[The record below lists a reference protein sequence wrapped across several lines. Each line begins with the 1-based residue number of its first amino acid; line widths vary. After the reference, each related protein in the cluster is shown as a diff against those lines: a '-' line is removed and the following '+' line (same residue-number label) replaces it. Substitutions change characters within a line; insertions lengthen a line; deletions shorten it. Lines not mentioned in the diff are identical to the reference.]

1 MKIGIIGAGNM
12 SRAIVIGLISN
23 KARPDSIMV
32 SDLNE
37 KKLAELNRYGIKK
50 GTNEQ
55 VVKFADVIIL
65 AVKPNVYPE
74 VLPEVADAKKLIV
87 SIAAGISLEYI
98 KSVIGEDKRVV
109 RVMPNTPALAGA
121 GMTAICSD
129 GAAEEDIESVKKIF
143 GALGKI
149 LVTEEK
155 YIDAVC
161 GVSGSGPAYVFTM
174 IDAMADGGVA
184 CGLTK
189 SDAILLAAQT
199 VFGSA
204 KLLLET
210 NMHPAELRDMVCSPG
225 GTTIDAVKA
234 LEQDGFRAALIE
246 AVEAA
251 CEKSKLLKK

>member
-12 SRAIVIGLISN
+12 ARAIVIGLISD
-23 KARPDSIMV
+23 KTRPDSIMV
-32 SDLNE
+32 SDPNE

-50 GTNEQ
+50 GSNEQ
-55 VVKFADVIIL
+55 TVKFADVLVL
-65 AVKPNVYPE
+65 AVKPNVYSE
-74 VLPEVADAKKLIV
+74 VLPTIDTAKKLIV
-87 SIAAGISLEYI
+87 SIAAGISLEYVRSFLGDEARI
-98 KSVIGEDKRVV
+98 V
-109 RVMPNTPALAGA
+109 RVMPNTQALAGA

-129 GAAEEDIESVKKIF
+129 GVSEADLETVKGIF
-143 GALGKI
+143 SSLGKVLI
-149 LVTEEK
+149 TTEK
-155 YIDAVC
+155 DIDAVC

-174 IDAMADGGVA
+174 IEAMADGGVA

-204 KLLLET
+204 KLLMET
-210 NMHPAELRDMVCSPG
+210 GMHPAELRDMVCSPG

-234 LEQDGFRAALIE
+234 LEQDGFRAALID

-251 CEKSKLLKK
+251 CEKSKSLQK

>member
-23 KARPDSIMV
+23 KTRPDSIMV
-32 SDLNE
+32 SDPNE

-55 VVKFADVIIL
+55 VIKFADVIVL

-87 SIAAGISLEYI
+87 SIAAGISLDYI
-98 KSVIGEDKRVV
+98 KSVIGEDTRVV

-121 GMTAICSD
+121 GMTAVCSD
-129 GAAEEDIESVKKIF
+129 GAADADLETVKNIF
-143 GALGKI
+143 GSLGKV

-189 SDAILLAAQT
+189 NDAILLAAQT

-234 LEQDGFRAALIE
+234 LEQDGFRAALID

-251 CEKSKLLKK
+251 CEKSKILKK

>member
-1 MKIGIIGAGNM
+1 MKIGIIGAGNIA
-12 SRAIVIGLISN
+12 RAIVIGLISD
-23 KARPDSIMV
+23 KTRPDKIMV
-32 SDLNE
+32 SDPNE
-37 KKLAELNRYGIKK
+37 KKIAELNRYGIKK

-55 VVKFADVIIL
+55 VVKFADVLIL
-65 AVKPNVYPE
+65 AVKPNVYEE
-74 VLPEVADAKKLIV
+74 VLPEVADAKKLVV
-87 SIAAGISLEYI
+87 SIAAGISLDYI
-98 KSVIGEDKRVV
+98 KGFLGDGARVV

-121 GMTAICSD
+121 GMTAVCAD
-129 GAAEEDIESVKKIF
+129 GAADSDLETVKSIF
-143 GALGKI
+143 SSLGKV
-149 LVTEEK
+149 LVTTEK

-189 SDAILLAAQT
+189 SDAVTLAAQT

-210 NMHPAELRDMVCSPG
+210 GMHPAELRDMVCSPG

-234 LEQDGFRAALIE
+234 LEQNGFRAALIE

-251 CEKSKLLKK
+251 CEKSKILKK